1 MIKNNAKT
9 DFTKRSFIRLRCI
22 LCQLHDAQVHQTLCG
37 GCCDDLPWRGE
48 SLIVQDLPVQVA
60 FAYQWPIDRLI
71 HLYKYQ
77 ARLELLPIFEY
88 GLLRLERPMADAL
101 LAVPVSPD
109 RLRER
114 GFNQS
119 HEIAKRMA
127 DYWNIPL
134 LTHVT
139 RRDGLRQ
146 KGLNRSERLQNLE
159 NAFELDSKS
168 NISMPKR
175 VVLID
180 DVLTTGNTLLSLA
193 DYIRTQGVETV
204 SAIAVASQH
213 QFNTDKNPRD

>member
-1 MIKNNAKT
+1 
-9 DFTKRSFIRLRCI
+9 
-22 LCQLHDAQVHQTLCG
+22 
-37 GCCDDLPWRGE
+37 
-48 SLIVQDLPVQVA
+48 VQDLPVQVA

-77 ARLELLPIFEY
+77 ARLELMPIFEY
-88 GLLRLERPMADAL
+88 GLRQLERPVADAL

-134 LTHVT
+134 LTDVT

-146 KGLNRSERLQNLE
+146 KGLNRSERLQNLDG
-159 NAFELDSKS
+159 AFELESKS

-193 DYIRTQGVETV
+193 DYLRTQGVETV
-204 SAIAVASQH
+204 SALVVASQH
-213 QFNTDKNPRD
+213 QFNTDKNLAN

>member
-1 MIKNNAKT
+1 
-9 DFTKRSFIRLRCI
+9 
-22 LCQLHDAQVHQTLCG
+22 
-37 GCCDDLPWRGE
+37 
-48 SLIVQDLPVQVA
+48 VQDLPVQVA

-77 ARLELLPIFEY
+77 ARLELMPIFEY
-88 GLLRLERPMADAL
+88 GLRQLERPVADAL

-146 KGLNRSERLQNLE
+146 KGLNRSERLQNL
-159 NAFELDSKS
+159 
-168 NISMPKR
+168 
-175 VVLID
+175 
-180 DVLTTGNTLLSLA
+180 
-193 DYIRTQGVETV
+193 
-204 SAIAVASQH
+204 
-213 QFNTDKNPRD
+213 